1 MVKCLST
8 NCTGVGERRGTNY
21 YTGDNYQHWEDIIR
35 SVEVPPPHHTR
46 GKASI
51 FQVGLGFGKI
61 GDVENAFGENLES
74 I

>member
-1 MVKCLST
+1 MSVSGEELITTQVIIT
-8 NCTGVGERRGTNY
+8 NTGRTQYAQGRY
-21 YTGDNYQHWEDIIR
+21 
-35 SVEVPPPHHTR
+35 PHHTTPGVN